1 MALCLE
7 NWFIALVTKK
17 DKNIGFCVKGTNSQG
32 TEWRS
37 SAIEK
42 VIRPTQVVTLSGCEY
57 LLKDTFQEIL
67 ALENGVPSIIAK
79 QFRKGFPSNWAQLL
93 SELQTAMDKTKLSTS
108 RIRRRPD
115 RYGMQDNLSLS
126 RDDESGGDGDEDGFE
141 EIARRKKLKVEPE
154 DEDGWTLTEVTSLGI
169 ALGRA
174 DPTALNYWEDVA
186 HVVES
191 RTAQECQAKQANQ
204 FRCAQQEAKIKAP
217 QVEVEITEIRGKV
230 GTIARKQDLRRLLQF
245 SERGYADDYLASTP
259 AQIKLGSFRLF
270 DVESPHLPEIGPV
283 TPIPLASTAE
293 SPGLLKPVNRDDLDG
308 YINKIKGITRVA
320 NREKGKE
327 DKKTALKES
336 NNRIVAESPKQLA
349 QRVAQL
355 TKLKRSSRVE
365 DEEAEGYYF
374 SEGSE
379 SGSF

>member
-1 MALCLE
+1 
-7 NWFIALVTKK
+7 
-17 DKNIGFCVKGTNSQG
+17 
-32 TEWRS
+32 
-37 SAIEK
+37 
-42 VIRPTQVVTLSGCEY
+42 
-57 LLKDTFQEIL
+57 
-67 ALENGVPSIIAK
+67 
-79 QFRKGFPSNWAQLL
+79 
-93 SELQTAMDKTKLSTS
+93 
-108 RIRRRPD
+108 
-115 RYGMQDNLSLS
+115 
-126 RDDESGGDGDEDGFE
+126 
-141 EIARRKKLKVEPE
+141 
-154 DEDGWTLTEVTSLGI
+154 
-169 ALGRA
+169 
-174 DPTALNYWEDVA
+174 
-186 HVVES
+186 
-191 RTAQECQAKQANQ
+191 
-204 FRCAQQEAKIKAP
+204 
-217 QVEVEITEIRGKV
+217 
-230 GTIARKQDLRRLLQF
+230 
-245 SERGYADDYLASTP
+245 
-259 AQIKLGSFRLF
+259 
-270 DVESPHLPEIGPV
+270 VESPHLPEIGPV